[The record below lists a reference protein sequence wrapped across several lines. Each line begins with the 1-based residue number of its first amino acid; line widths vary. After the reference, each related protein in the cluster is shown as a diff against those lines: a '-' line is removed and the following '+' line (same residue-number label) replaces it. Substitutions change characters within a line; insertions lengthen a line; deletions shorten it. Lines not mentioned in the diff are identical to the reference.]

1 MSPIVPQGKN
11 DSISF
16 FEQRAPVWVTNAAP
30 LGIDPAV
37 AGNFLALTDSARTA
51 YDAAQIAQ
59 QNSRGAVSSQDAA
72 IADMKGL
79 GGDLI
84 KGIRLKAEM
93 DGDPE
98 LLDLALLP
106 QPKTPE
112 PIPAQPASNLSWSL
126 QTSGDLEL
134 KWDGSLSSGT
144 TYAVER
150 SIVPVDGPPSA
161 FEAIGFVGA
170 LSFIDSTVPAGTAMA
185 IYQVKGQKGGVYTQP
200 SAPALVRFAA
210 GGNFQS
216 AQAAA

>member
-11 DSISF
+11 DSISY
-16 FEQRAPVWVTNAAP
+16 FEQRAPVWVTNAVT
-30 LGIDPAV
+30 LGIDPTI
-37 AGNFLALTDSARTA
+37 AGNLLALTDSARAA
-51 YDAAQIAQ
+51 YDTAQIAQ
-59 QNSRGAVSSQDAA
+59 QNSRGSVSSQDAA

-106 QPKTPE
+106 QPKSPE

-134 KWDGSLSSGT
+134 KWDGNLSSGT

-150 SIVPVDGPPSA
+150 SIIPVDGPPSA
-161 FEAIGFVGA
+161 FEAIGFVGTLA
-170 LSFIDSTVPAGTAMA
+170 FTDSTVPAGTAMA

-216 AQAAA
+216 GQAAA